1 MIVLD
6 THVLL
11 WWLGPVNSSLSSI
24 AAARIEIELQQG
36 EILASSI
43 SAWEIAML
51 VAKGKLD
58 LSVDIVDW
66 LDAAAEIDGFRFVPV
81 DNRVAVESNRL
92 PGDMHPDP
100 ADRIIVAL
108 ARELGAPLVTA
119 DAKILRYPHVATIW

>member
-11 WWLGPVNSSLSSI
+11 WWLGPGGSKLSSI
-24 AAARIEIELQQG
+24 AAGRIETELQQG
-36 EILASSI
+36 EVMASSI

-51 VAKGKLD
+51 VEKGRLD

-66 LDAAAEIDGFRFVPV
+66 LDAAAEVQRFRFVPV

-92 PGDMHPDP
+92 PGAMHPDP

-119 DAKILRYPHVATIW
+119 DAKILRYPHVVTIW